1 MAKQRLGILFGGK
14 SVEHEVSLQ
23 SARNVFEAID
33 QVKFDV
39 VLIGID
45 KAGRWQVRDTA
56 LLRAAVTP
64 TAELK
69 AGNGDHSL
77 ALVPGATDS
86 ALQETGARGALP
98 PLDVVIPLLH
108 GTYGED
114 GTVQGLLKLANVPF
128 VGAGV
133 LGSAVGMDKDVA
145 KRLLRDAGIPVARFV
160 TLTAATAGLRT
171 FESLAAEFGAPFFV
185 KPANSGSSVG
195 VNKVR
200 NAAEWTAACENA
212 LRYDRKILVEEFIR
226 GREIE
231 VAVLGNDDPQAS
243 VAGEI
248 VPQHEF
254 YSYEAKYL
262 DENGAL
268 LRIPADLPAA
278 TAALVR
284 ELAVRAFQVLECAG
298 MARVDFFLTAD
309 GRAYVNEINT
319 IPGFTKISMYPKLWE
334 ASGVSYTELIER
346 LVALAIERHTQE
358 AKLET
363 SFRPKLTG

>member
-1 MAKQRLGILFGGK
+1 MAKKRVGILFGGK

-23 SARNVFEAID
+23 SARNVYEAVD
-33 QVKFDV
+33 RAKFDV

-45 KAGRWQVRDTA
+45 KAGQWHVCE
-56 LLRAAVTP
+56 AAWLGAAASP
-64 TAELK
+64 SAELA
-69 AGNGDHSL
+69 AGTAGEAL
-77 ALVPGATDS
+77 ALVPGETERALVGADS
-86 ALQETGARGALP
+86 HRGLP
-98 PLDVVIPLLH
+98 QLDVVFPVLH

-145 KRLLRDAGIPVARFV
+145 KRLLRDAGIPVARSV
-160 TLTAATAGLRT
+160 TLTERTAAAAT
-171 FESLAAEFGAPFFV
+171 FEALAAKFGAPFFV

-195 VNKVR
+195 VSKVR
-200 NAAEWTAACENA
+200 DAAGWAAARTAA
-212 LRYDRKILVEEFIR
+212 LRYDRKLLVEEFIQ

-248 VPQHEF
+248 VPQHDF

-262 DENGAL
+262 DENGAQ
-268 LRIPADLPAA
+268 LRIPAGLTPAISER
-278 TAALVR
+278 VR
-284 ELAVRAFQVLECAG
+284 QLAVAAFQVLECAG
-298 MARVDFFLTAD
+298 MARVDFFVGAD
-309 GRAYVNEINT
+309 GRAYVSEINT

-334 ASGVSYTELIER
+334 ASGVPYPQLIER
-346 LVALAIERHTQE
+346 LLDLAIERHRREQQI
-358 AKLET
+358 ET
-363 SFRPKLTG
+363 SYRPGN